1 MSHASFRRSLLV
13 CCDLRRYGAADDQ
26 LQRDLQDLLVR
37 SLDRAGAAAGLDR
50 SSWQRQPKGDE
61 EWAVLPADADE
72 LKVVDQYVRA
82 LNAELAAVNRY
93 RVPEARA
100 RLRLA
105 IHHGAIVDGANGF
118 PGKDSV
124 LVSRLLNS
132 KAAHIALDE
141 FPDADLVVVLS
152 DIVYSTLV
160 QPGHT
165 TLRATDFRRVDV
177 TEKTF
182 TGHGWMWIPNGD
194 VHALHLPAS
203 AGPDPTAANPTAANP
218 TAANPTAADPTAAD
232 PLPADAPPGEP
243 AARTTPPAVHQSAT
257 ASGGS
262 TVIQAARD
270 AHVPTWQRAEVI
282 QNFHNNDQR
291 GSHFGTG

>member
-1 MSHASFRRSLLV
+1 MSDAFRRSLLV

-37 SLDRAGAAAGLDR
+37 SLDRAGAAAGVDR
-50 SSWQRQPKGDE
+50 STWHRQAKGDE
-61 EWAVLPADADE
+61 EWAVLPTGADE
-72 LKVVDQYVRA
+72 RKVVDEYVRA
-82 LNAELAAVNRY
+82 LNAELSAANRY

-132 KAAHIALDE
+132 KAAHLALDE

-152 DIVYSTLV
+152 EFVYSTLV

-165 TLRATDFRRVDV
+165 TLRASDFRKVAV
-177 TEKTF
+177 TEKTY

-194 VHALHLPAS
+194 VHALDLPAS
-203 AGPDPTAANPTAANP
+203 TD
-218 TAANPTAADPTAAD
+218 AD
-232 PLPADAPPGEP
+232 PLPADPLPAEP
-243 AARTTPPAVHQSAT
+243 LPAEPLPAEPVALVTPPSVNQNAVAT
-257 ASGGS
+257 GGA
-262 TVIQAARD
+262 TVIQAGRD
-270 AHVPTWQRAEVI
+270 AHVPTMQRADVI

-291 GSHFGTG
+291 GSHFGRS